1 MTRPPFI
8 EKKMYKQA
16 GLRWVY
22 LAGALFMGLL
32 LLVGAVSWANQG
44 RALSESGTNLG
55 SIDLYNTLTEQAG
68 RVERTAGEN
77 PFGTLPEADRTT
89 LWTLFGE
96 EWESLPVEEWQFT
109 TVHFRSPDEAA
120 EVAEGLSPSGAV
132 LWVRTGPVSCRKV
145 ELGVDVNRRVWQME
159 ELLVVYEGGNADVEQ
174 LLQFSAGEPVA
185 DGRETDSKLENP
197 SPVQLFVTWKGFPY
211 LLICVGAGILSLGF
225 LALALR
231 TPGNRKEP
239 SRE

>member
-8 EKKMYKQA
+8 EKKIYKQA

-68 RVERTAGEN
+68 SVERTAGEN

-96 EWESLPVEEWQFT
+96 EWESLPVEERQFT
-109 TVHFRSPDEAA
+109 TVHFRSPDEVA

-145 ELGVDVNRRVWQME
+145 ELGADVNRRVWQME
-159 ELLVVYEGGNADVEQ
+159 E

-197 SPVQLFVTWKGFPY
+197 SPVQLFVIWKGFPY

-231 TPGNRKEP
+231 IPGNRKEP

>member
-1 MTRPPFI
+1 M

-22 LAGALFMGLL
+22 LAGVLFMGLL
-32 LLVGAVSWANQG
+32 LLVGAVSWANQDAG
-44 RALSESGTNLG
+44 LYESGTNLG

-77 PFGTLPEADRTT
+77 PFGALPEADRTT
-89 LWTLFGE
+89 LWTLTGE
-96 EWESLPVEEWQFT
+96 EWESLPEEERQFT
-109 TVHFRSPDEAA
+109 TVHFDTPDEAA
-120 EVAEGLSPSGAV
+120 KVTEGFSPSGAM
-132 LWVRTGPVSCRKV
+132 LWVRTGPVSCREV
-145 ELGVDVNRRVWQME
+145 ELEVDVNRRVWQME

-174 LLQFSAGEPVA
+174 LLRFSAGEPVA
-185 DGRETDSKLENP
+185 DGRETDLSFENP
-197 SPVQLFVTWKGFPY
+197 SPVQLFVTWEGFPY
-211 LLICVGAGILSLGF
+211 LLVCVGAGIVSLGF

-231 TPGNRKEP
+231 TPGNWKEP

>member
-1 MTRPPFI
+1 M
-8 EKKMYKQA
+8 
-16 GLRWVY
+16 
-22 LAGALFMGLL
+22 
-32 LLVGAVSWANQG
+32 
-44 RALSESGTNLG
+44 
-55 SIDLYNTLTEQAG
+55 
-68 RVERTAGEN
+68 
-77 PFGTLPEADRTT
+77 
-89 LWTLFGE
+89 
-96 EWESLPVEEWQFT
+96 
-109 TVHFRSPDEAA
+109 
-120 EVAEGLSPSGAV
+120 AEGLSPSGAV

-145 ELGVDVNRRVWQME
+145 ELGADVNRRVWQME

-174 LLQFSAGEPVA
+174 LLRSSAGEPVA

-211 LLICVGAGILSLGF
+211 LLVCVGAGILSLGF

>member
-8 EKKMYKQA
+8 EKKIYKQA

-32 LLVGAVSWANQG
+32 LLVGAVSWANQD

-68 RVERTAGEN
+68 SVERTAGEN

-96 EWESLPVEEWQFT
+96 EWESLPVEERQFT
-109 TVHFRSPDEAA
+109 TVHFRSPDEVA

-145 ELGVDVNRRVWQME
+145 ELGADVNRRVWQME
-159 ELLVVYEGGNADVEQ
+159 E

-197 SPVQLFVTWKGFPY
+197 SPVQLFVIWKGFPY

-231 TPGNRKEP
+231 IPGNRKEP

>member
-8 EKKMYKQA
+8 EKKMYQQA

-32 LLVGAVSWANQG
+32 LLVGAVSWAYQD
-44 RALSESGTNLG
+44 ADLSEGGTNLG
-55 SIDLYNTLTEQAG
+55 SIDLYNALTEQAG
-68 RVERTAGEN
+68 SVERTTGEN

-89 LWTLFGE
+89 LWTLTGD
-96 EWESLPVEEWQFT
+96 EWESLPVEERQFT
-109 TVHFRSPDEAA
+109 TIHFDSPDEAA
-120 EVAEGLSPSGAV
+120 AVAEGLSPSGAV
-132 LWVRTGPVSCRKV
+132 LLVRTGPVSFRKV
-145 ELGVDVNRRVWQME
+145 ELGADVNRRVWQME
-159 ELLVVYEGGNADVEQ
+159 ELLVVYDGGNADVEQ
-174 LLQFSAGEPVA
+174 MLQSSAGEPVA
-185 DGRETDSKLENP
+185 DGREIDPPFENP
-197 SPVQLFVTWKGFPY
+197 SPVQLFMTWDGFPY